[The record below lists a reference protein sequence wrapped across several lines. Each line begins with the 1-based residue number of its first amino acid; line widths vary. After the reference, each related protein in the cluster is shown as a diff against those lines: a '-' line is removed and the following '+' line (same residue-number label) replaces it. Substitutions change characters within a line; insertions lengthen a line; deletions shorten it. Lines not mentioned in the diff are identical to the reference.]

1 MPLRDHF
8 HSPVDDK
15 RRWDS
20 LHGGWPMKICESL
33 FAQMPE
39 EFTAVPTVHLGG
51 SVEIDIGA
59 FEDVEPRLGRHRDWH
74 SKGDGG
80 IATATWTRSKPTL
93 SVETDRPDA
102 DEYEVRIYDSKRRSK
117 LVAAIE
123 IVSPSN
129 KDRPETRRAF
139 VDKCAALLRQDVS
152 VAIVDVVTAHDFNLY
167 ADLLERLGT
176 ADPTVANPPSN
187 IYAMACRGYTPHK
200 RWVFQVW
207 HHPLALGQPLPT
219 LPRWLRDEV
228 VVSLDLETTY
238 EQTCR
243 VFRIA

>member
-15 RRWDS
+15 HRWDS
-20 LHGGWPMKICESL
+20 LHGQWPAMIVLELQSQL
-33 FAQMPE
+33 SE
-39 EFTAVPTVHLGG
+39 EFVALPTVHLGG
-51 SVEIDIGA
+51 SVEIDIGT
-59 FEDVEPRLGRHRDWH
+59 FEDVGPGVGCHSDWH
-74 SKGDGG
+74 SNGDGNTT
-80 IATATWTRSKPTL
+80 TAAWTRTKPTL
-93 SVETDRPDA
+93 RVETDRPEA
-102 DEYEVRIYDSKRRSK
+102 DEYEVRIYDSKRQSK

-152 VAIVDVVTAHDFNLY
+152 VAIIDVVTAHDFNLY
-167 ADLLERLGT
+167 ADLLGRLGT
-176 ADPTVANPPSN
+176 ADPTVADPPSN
-187 IYAMACRGYTPHK
+187 IYAMACRGYTPRK
-200 RWVFQVW
+200 RWVFEVW
-207 HHPLALGQPLPT
+207 HHPLVLGQPLPT
-219 LPRWLRDEV
+219 LPLWLRDDV